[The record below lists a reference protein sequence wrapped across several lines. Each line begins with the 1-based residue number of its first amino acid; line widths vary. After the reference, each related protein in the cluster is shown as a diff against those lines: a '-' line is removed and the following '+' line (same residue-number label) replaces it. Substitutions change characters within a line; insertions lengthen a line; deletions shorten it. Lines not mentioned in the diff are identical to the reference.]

1 MQVYADYHTHTTYS
15 HGRGSIEENVEAALK
30 RGLEAVGI
38 ADHGP
43 GHFFIGVCGLPALR
57 KMQREIV
64 RLRKKYLQIKI
75 LFGIEAN
82 IIDTDG
88 TIDVPLQIL
97 PELDIL
103 LVGFHKLVKPRNAKA
118 LLLGAGN
125 MMAGGCGLRPKLLRA
140 LNTRAICLAV
150 QRYPVYAITHPGQQ
164 VDIDTAELAAVCA
177 RRGTLFEINS
187 SYGKELDG
195 FIKTAL
201 PAGVN
206 FVVNSDAHTPERV
219 GDFQEAC
226 RLIER
231 LQVPPER
238 VVNLRPNRL

>member
-1 MQVYADYHTHTTYS
+1 MAAEEVPADKNT
-15 HGRGSIEENVEAALK
+15 
-30 RGLEAVGI
+30 
-38 ADHGP
+38 
-43 GHFFIGVCGLPALR
+43 
-57 KMQREIV
+57 
-64 RLRKKYLQIKI
+64 
-75 LFGIEAN
+75 FGIEAN

-103 LVGFHKLVKPRNAKA
+103 LVGFHKLVKPRSAKA

-150 QRYPVYAITHPGQQ
+150 QRYPVYAITHPGLQ

-206 FVVNSDAHTPERV
+206 FVVNNAQYRRGSTIS
-219 GDFQEAC
+219 EA
-226 RLIER
+226 
-231 LQVPPER
+231 LQADRKARVPPEG
-238 VVNLRPNRL
+238 LSFTD